1 MRRHSAG
8 QLSQMLA
15 VRIQALVME
24 LLPAGQR
31 DGHEWRC
38 GSLAGEKG
46 QSLAVHLHGARA
58 GVWCDF
64 AGGQKGDSLDLVA
77 ACLFNG
83 NRRSAMQWSERW
95 LGLGNTAS
103 DVPVQ
108 RRPIQ
113 EKLNTSQELDKEA
126 QQRRAKA
133 RRLWHDTPA
142 GIAGTPVESYL
153 QGRGIDLRALG
164 RAPGAL
170 RFAPA
175 VWCQEVRRPLPAMLA
190 AICSP
195 SGKLVAVH
203 RTWLAQSPSGAWCK
217 ANLKNP
223 KKVLGGFAGGCIR
236 LWRGASGLAFSIAP
250 EGDVA
255 VVAEGVE
262 TALSCAIACPEYRV
276 LAAVSLSNM
285 ASMKLPDTITEIIV
299 AADNDTGNA
308 SARKALDAALSQF
321 AQQGRTVRLAMP
333 EIQGQDW
340 NNVLTEHDGLKGPE
354 RS

>member
-113 EKLNTSQELDKEA
+113 EKLNTSQELGKEA

-133 RRLWHDTPA
+133 RRLWQEGQPIENSPA
-142 GIAGTPVESYL
+142 DAYL
-153 QGRGIDLRALG
+153 KGRGLDLRLLPHM
-164 RAPGAL
+164 PGSL
-170 RFAPA
+170 RFHPA
-175 VWCQEVRRPLPAMLA
+175 AWCAEVQRPLPAMLA
-190 AICSP
+190 AIASP
-195 SGKLVAVH
+195 AGKMIACH
-203 RTWLAQSPSGAWCK
+203 RTWLAQTPSGAWVK
-217 ANLKNP
+217 ADLRAP
-223 KKVLGGFAGGCIR
+223 KKVLGSFAGGCVR
-236 LWRGASGLAFSIAP
+236 LTRGASGKALGIADA
-250 EGDVA
+250 GSSVII
-255 VVAEGVE
+255 AEGIE
-262 TALSCAIACPEYRV
+262 TSLAVALSCLEMRV
-276 LAAVSLSNM
+276 LAGVSLSNM
-285 ASMKLPDTITEIIV
+285 GAVGLPPEITTVII
-299 AADNDTGNA
+299 AGDNDGPHNHT
-308 SARKALDAALSQF
+308 ARKALQAACQKF
-321 AQQGRTVRLAMP
+321 AGQGREVRLALP
-333 EIQGQDW
+333 ENKGDWLDVHQAGQD
-340 NNVLTEHDGLKGPE
+340 VT